1 MLARQCGLFYSK
13 EPPMSRIDS
22 IALEFSIAGCSV
34 VRGNLAGVPCLTVAG
49 NGKTILV
56 LCGDPNKPGN
66 RKAAD
71 MWDGKVCWCNDRAT
85 AHAIAHCLQAG
96 EFDAD

>member
-1 MLARQCGLFYSK
+1 MDRT
-13 EPPMSRIDS
+13 DS

-34 VRGNLAGVPCLTVAG
+34 VRGTLAGVPCLTVAG
-49 NGKTILV
+49 NGKTVLV
-56 LCGDPNKPGN
+56 LLGDPNAPDS

-71 MWDGKVCWCNDRAT
+71 MWGAQLCWCKDRAT